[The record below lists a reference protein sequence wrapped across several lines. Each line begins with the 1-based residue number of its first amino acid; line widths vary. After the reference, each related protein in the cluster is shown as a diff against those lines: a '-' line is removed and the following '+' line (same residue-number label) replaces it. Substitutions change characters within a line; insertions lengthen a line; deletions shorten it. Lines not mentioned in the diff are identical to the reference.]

1 MTYPTDYRYT
11 KEHEWVHLE
20 GDRAKVGITEHAQTE
35 LGDIVFV
42 ELPEVGKRV
51 NKGDNLATVESV
63 KSVSDVYAPVSG
75 EVVEVNKSLES
86 APEMINKDP
95 YGEGWIA
102 VLKVADPKEVDALLD
117 AAGYEEFIASE

>member
-117 AAGYEEFIASE
+117 AAGYEEFIALE